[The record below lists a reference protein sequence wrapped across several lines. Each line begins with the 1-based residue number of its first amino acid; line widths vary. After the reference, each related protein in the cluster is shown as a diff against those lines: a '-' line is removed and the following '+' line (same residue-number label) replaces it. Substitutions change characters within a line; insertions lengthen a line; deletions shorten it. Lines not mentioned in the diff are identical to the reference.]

1 MVLEKVRAMLHSSG
15 QPCMLWGEAAHHAI
29 WLKNRTPTKA
39 LGGDMTPY
47 EAAYG
52 KKPDLRGIRE
62 WGSHCWVRN
71 KSSAKLG
78 GRVDEGIWVGID
90 EKSKGARVFWP
101 GKRTV
106 TVERNIYFDESTAG
120 EHLEGEDL
128 IIKAPT
134 APSTPPTTIVNN
146 SDSLP
151 IPDTFPDIPDNI
163 TRPTRIRKP
172 SQRIQDLIQG
182 IGVTSNRRQDPKL
195 ARGIQTPTIAAPI
208 AEEHVVPEG
217 EGISDQMMSALDDE
231 LMDLDEEMA
240 MLTETAEA
248 EALEPASLAEAK
260 RHPDWPDWE
269 QALAEELTTLHEA
282 GTWEI
287 VEPPPGVNIVG
298 SKWVFKAKKDAE
310 GNVAHK
316 KARLVAQGFSQIPGI
331 DYFNTYAPVARLASI
346 RTILALAARNDMELH
361 QIDIKGAYLN
371 GKLNEKEV
379 IYMRQPPG
387 YASKNHPTNY
397 VCRLRK
403 TLYGLKQSG
412 RRWYQRLVEIMVDS
426 LSFTRCEVDQAVFFK
441 REMNGDLTIIV
452 VHVDDCT
459 IAASTLALVV
469 DLKRRV
475 GEHVE
480 VTDLGELHW
489 LLGIEVKR
497 DRETRTISLSQRS
510 YIDAII
516 RRFGLEDSK
525 PISTPM
531 DPNSKISTSHSPS
544 TGAQYTTMR
553 NVPYR
558 EAVGAL
564 MYAMLGTRP
573 DISFAVTMV
582 SKFSSNPGLTH
593 WEAVK

>member
-1 MVLEKVRAMLHSSG
+1 
-15 QPCMLWGEAAHHAI
+15 
-29 WLKNRTPTKA
+29 
-39 LGGDMTPY
+39 
-47 EAAYG
+47 
-52 KKPDLRGIRE
+52 
-62 WGSHCWVRN
+62 
-71 KSSAKLG
+71 
-78 GRVDEGIWVGID
+78 
-90 EKSKGARVFWP
+90 
-101 GKRTV
+101 
-106 TVERNIYFDESTAG
+106 
-120 EHLEGEDL
+120 
-128 IIKAPT
+128 
-134 APSTPPTTIVNN
+134 
-146 SDSLP
+146 
-151 IPDTFPDIPDNI
+151 
-163 TRPTRIRKP
+163 
-172 SQRIQDLIQG
+172 
-182 IGVTSNRRQDPKL
+182 
-195 ARGIQTPTIAAPI
+195 
-208 AEEHVVPEG
+208 
-217 EGISDQMMSALDDE
+217 MSALDDK

-260 RHPDWPDWE
+260 WRPDWPDWE

-310 GNVAHK
+310 GNVARK

-331 DYFNTYAPVARLASI
+331 DYFDTYAPVARLASI

-387 YASKNHPTNY
+387 YVSKNHPTNY
-397 VCRLRK
+397 VCRLQK

-412 RRWYQRLVEIMVDS
+412 WHWYQRLVEVMVDS
-426 LSFTRCEVDQAVFFK
+426 LSFTQCEVDQAIFFK
-441 REMNGDLTIIV
+441 REMNGDLTIVV
-452 VHVDDCT
+452 VHVDDCI

-497 DRETRTISLSQRS
+497 DRETHTISLSQQS

-516 RRFGLEDSK
+516 
-525 PISTPM
+525 
-531 DPNSKISTSHSPS
+531 
-544 TGAQYTTMR
+544 
-553 NVPYR
+553 
-558 EAVGAL
+558 
-564 MYAMLGTRP
+564 
-573 DISFAVTMV
+573 
-582 SKFSSNPGLTH
+582 
-593 WEAVK
+593 